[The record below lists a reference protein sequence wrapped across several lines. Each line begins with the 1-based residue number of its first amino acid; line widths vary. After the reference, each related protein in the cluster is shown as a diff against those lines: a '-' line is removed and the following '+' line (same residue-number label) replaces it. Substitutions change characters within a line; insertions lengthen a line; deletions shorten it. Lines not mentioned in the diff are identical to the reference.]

1 MFFTFVNHQI
11 ILTINNRFVMRLK
24 NLLKL
29 FIVPAAILL
38 SVSCDKD
45 PKYGPA
51 EIGINV
57 NTLEFSEASGE
68 ATISLLSNRD
78 WTVEIAEGADKTTW
92 LGLSVTQGKASKDSV
107 KITISVFPNKE
118 EDRTATINFKTETI
132 YASLK
137 VTQKGV
143 VQKQYTPIATVRAL
157 YKGTDVTV
165 TEDYYIK
172 GSVISNCRAAD
183 KGGLNNTTSPKNL
196 VISDDNAGITLYLAA
211 DNTEYVV
218 GDEIA
223 VGIKGLTLKKYNNL
237 SSVQLDPVPLD
248 KIQKLGTKVM
258 AAKEITAEELLSGK
272 HESMYVAVKD
282 VQVNDADKG
291 KKFVSDDKHTS
302 LNFVSKTG
310 EKFVLFS
317 SKYSTYKD
325 ETVPSG
331 SGILK
336 GIAMVY
342 GTTHQISIT
351 ALTDYAGLTGAR
363 FDGGGGGG
371 TGGGV
376 IGNYA
381 DWNAITPMTSF
392 ADNFV
397 SITTANVA
405 YENKNWM
412 FFTTD
417 GSSVN
422 MGWKTGIYSADKYL
436 QIAPYSS
443 TAESVTA
450 YALMPRINVKGASVK
465 TLKFD
470 LAWYYQTA
478 DNSKFEVVTSNNFT
492 GNFTTATWT
501 VLKDATFAAADAIN
515 KWNTI
520 TIDLASLATSESLCI
535 AFRYTGKAN
544 TYRLDNVQV
553 ADGKFPEDGGGGGGD
568 TGEGTGGAGDGI
580 YTSNVTMPATN
591 FSDSNNSAYG
601 GEASIGGTKYPLLK
615 IGKSTAGGTYT
626 FAAPLPK
633 TGSCTLS
640 FYGLGWST
648 AASTVTVTVNGGG
661 KIDGGTSKK
670 FALGKN
676 AGVTGNPPF
685 TITFGSKDFYKVN
698 LTEITA
704 TTTLTFSTDNATGP
718 RCIIVGLN
726 VK

>member
-1 MFFTFVNHQI
+1 MFFTFVIHQI
-11 ILTINNRFVMRLK
+11 ILTINNRFVMNLK
-24 NLLKL
+24 KLLKL

-38 SVSCDKD
+38 SVGCDKD
-45 PKYGPA
+45 PKYGAA

-57 NTLEFSEASGE
+57 NTLDFSEAQGE

-107 KITISVFPNKE
+107 KITITVLPNKE
-118 EDRTATINFKTETI
+118 QDRTATINFKTETI

-157 YKGTDVTV
+157 HTGADVTV
-165 TEDYYIK
+165 TQDYFIK
-172 GSVISNCRAAD
+172 GSVISNYRTAD
-183 KGGLNNTTSPKNL
+183 KNGLNNATSAKTV
-196 VISDDNAGITLYLAA
+196 VISDGETGISLYLAA
-211 DNTEYVV
+211 NNTEFGV
-218 GDEIA
+218 GDELS
-223 VGIKGLTLKKYNNL
+223 VGLKDLKLQRYNNGSL
-237 SSVQLDPVPLD
+237 QVDAVPLD
-248 KIQKLGTKVM
+248 RIEKLGTKVI
-258 AAKEITAEELLSGK
+258 AAKEITAAELLSGK

-282 VQVNDADKG
+282 VQVDDADKG

-302 LNFVSKTG
+302 LNFISKKG

-317 SKYSTYKD
+317 SKYSTFKD

-351 ALTDYAGLTGAR
+351 AVSDYAGLTGAR

-397 SITTANVA
+397 SITAANAA
-405 YENKNWM
+405 YENKTWM

-422 MGWKTGIYSADKYL
+422 MGWKTGIYNTDKYL

-450 YALMPRINVKGASVK
+450 YALMPKVNVKGASVK

-501 VLKDATFAAADAIN
+501 VLKNATFAAADAIN

-520 TIDLASLATSESLCI
+520 TIDLASFATSESLCI

-544 TYRLDNVQV
+544 TYRLDNVQF

-568 TGEGTGGAGDGI
+568 TGDGTGGAGDGI

-591 FSDSNNSAYG
+591 FSDSGNSAYG